1 MPIRCVFFA
10 VVGHALCALMRPPLI
25 MYKNSPLQH
34 ASLTSHRIWNARILC
49 MSVWDTFYNAFKN
62 YECVISQLDTKT
74 VENHIFFP
82 HSLAIFFS
90 FPSSFSFVFYY
101 RQIFGQKNR
110 DEEKENVEKKNIT
123 GNTFCSKYFEL
134 VYRLLRPYW
143 FNETD
148 DKINNEIWFLFQF
161 LSLITWI

>member
-82 HSLAIFFS
+82 HSLAIFFPFHLHFLLS
-90 FPSSFSFVFYY
+90 FIIGKYLDKK
-101 RQIFGQKNR
+101 IEMK
-110 DEEKENVEKKNIT
+110 KKKMWKKNIT